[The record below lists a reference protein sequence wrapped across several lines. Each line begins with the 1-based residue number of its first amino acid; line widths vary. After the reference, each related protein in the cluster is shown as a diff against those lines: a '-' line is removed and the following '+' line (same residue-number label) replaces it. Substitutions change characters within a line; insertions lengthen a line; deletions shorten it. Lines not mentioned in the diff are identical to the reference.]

1 MESCC
6 LRASLPQFRTII
18 TTLSVCVLIF
28 DSSVSRPNFSFSAA
42 ARERLAEPAS
52 TAEYRHHEDSTRTKL
67 NVTFLAFLPC
77 LHEGSIV
84 SESILSSSSGI
95 SRSTVLEECDL
106 LSRAAISLAVERV
119 NSDQS
124 ILTNR
129 TLGVASLPSQH
140 HGHDG
145 EPIIVSQLKVV

>member
-1 MESCC
+1 METCC

-28 DSSVSRPNFSFSAA
+28 DSSVSRPNFAFSAA
-42 ARERLAEPAS
+42 ARETPAEPAS
-52 TAEYRHHEDSTRTKL
+52 TAEYRHHEDSTRT

-95 SRSTVLEECDL
+95 SRSTLLEECDL

-140 HGHDG
+140 HGHD
-145 EPIIVSQLKVV
+145 EESIIVSQLQVV